1 MLLSLLMMATLSA
14 HAEPRPIFRRAAAL
28 LEDRY
33 LWLDRVDARKAF
45 VSAAEEAERAVPWL
59 IVIPTDD
66 GVRLRDARSGAEEA
80 VSFATT

>member
-1 MLLSLLMMATLSA
+1 MLLSLLMLTALSA
-14 HAEPRPIFRRAAAL
+14 REPRPIFRRAAAL

-45 VSAAEEAERAVPWL
+45 VSAAEEVERAVPWL

-66 GVRLRDARSGAEEA
+66 GVRLRDARSGRRR
-80 VSFATT
+80 